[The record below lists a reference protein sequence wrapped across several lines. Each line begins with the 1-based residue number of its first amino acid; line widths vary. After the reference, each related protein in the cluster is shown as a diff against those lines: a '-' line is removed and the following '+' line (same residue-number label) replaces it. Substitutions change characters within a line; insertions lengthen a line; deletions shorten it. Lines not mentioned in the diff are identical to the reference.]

1 MLHIVL
7 FRPGGR
13 NLFRGH
19 CGESQARA
27 PLPARHVVVH
37 PPKKSVRASLALCTV
52 RARTTAI
59 AAPTRRAPAR
69 GAPGFS
75 AAGKVPGDARSASRR
90 LARARPPGR
99 GERPATSTPGSG
111 AVPAAGPMSFMRPAS
126 AAAAGA
132 VHACSGAPRR
142 HERRAGL
149 QAGGPR
155 PDVARRHSH
164 AVRRPPSRRAANG
177 MGLSLG
183 ARSNFFFACCPS
195 RTARPSGSQSSMVR
209 ICSFPPGLRDD
220 YIHFDHRWD
229 GIGAS
234 VPMFMTLL

>member
-1 MLHIVL
+1 MV
-7 FRPGGR
+7 GR
-13 NLFRGH
+13 
-19 CGESQARA
+19 SQARA
-27 PLPARHVVVH
+27 PLPARHVAVH

-69 GAPGFS
+69 GAPGLS

-111 AVPAAGPMSFMRPAS
+111 AVPAAGPILFKRPAS
-126 AAAAGA
+126 AAAVGA
-132 VHACSGAPRR
+132 VLACSGAPRR

-164 AVRRPPSRRAANG
+164 AVRRLPSRRAANG

-183 ARSNFFFACCPS
+183 ARSNFFLRVLSFADGEALWQEVVNGESLFLPSIPCP
-195 RTARPSGSQSSMVR
+195 RD
-209 ICSFPPGLRDD
+209 GL
-220 YIHFDHRWD
+220 YGCI
-229 GIGAS
+229 IGMAS
-234 VPMFMTLL
+234 VLVCRCL